1 MNALR
6 VLISLGSA
14 ILFVAIIFIAGG
26 LLKSEPHDPL
36 PIFVRL
42 FGFIIALFWGLLYLI
57 RESIE
62 ARRKLFDL
70 EGKID
75 KIWHDS
81 ETPEAVSDHPTAKN
95 STKSSKDE
103 LTGKTNNTKN
113 ALRVLISLISAIVF
127 VASIVFASG
136 LFKSES
142 YDFLPTLVCLIGFI
156 IFLLWGLLYL
166 IRKSIEA
173 RRKLSDLEG
182 KIDKIRHDSE
192 TPEAVS
198 DHLKAKNSTQSS
210 KDELTRKTNNTKLET
225 TMEETEVTQL
235 PPYRFPLEA
244 EKSEEET
251 TSKPTKTT
259 FENIEQTKEE
269 KRWWIAGKNIIV
281 TGIICPT
288 IVSIISF
295 IISPIVKCLIDKLI
309 EK

>member
-6 VLISLGSA
+6 VLISLSSA

-26 LLKSEPHDPL
+26 LLNLSPHDPL

-62 ARRKLFDL
+62 ARRKLSDL
-70 EGKID
+70 EGKIE
-75 KIWHDS
+75 KIRRDS
-81 ETPEAVSDHPTAKN
+81 ETPETVSGHSPAKN
-95 STKSSKDE
+95 STQSTKDE

-113 ALRVLISLISAIVF
+113 ALRVLISLSGAIVF
-127 VASIVFASG
+127 VASVVIASS

-173 RRKLSDLEG
+173 RRKLSDLGG

-198 DHLKAKNSTQSS
+198 DHPTAKNSTKSS
-210 KDELTRKTNNTKLET
+210 KKKL
-225 TMEETEVTQL
+225 
-235 PPYRFPLEA
+235 
-244 EKSEEET
+244 
-251 TSKPTKTT
+251 
-259 FENIEQTKEE
+259 
-269 KRWWIAGKNIIV
+269 IIL
-281 TGIICPT
+281 I
-288 IVSIISF
+288 SIIIPSF
-295 IISPIVKCLIDKLI
+295 ILLIELPIKIIELLEKLKLI
-309 EK
+309 SK